1 MPQPEKTPSESQVDS
16 RYLLMPDQANA
27 YGTAFGGVI
36 MAWIDMVASM
46 AAQKHSGSQIV
57 TASIESMSFLEPIR
71 IGEHVHLQAKVVYTG
86 RTSMQVEVRVF
97 RENPL
102 KGISGLATTAYLTFV
117 AIDQNNR
124 PIPVTPLLP
133 QSEQEQLCYQ
143 QAQQR
148 YQARKR

>member
-1 MPQPEKTPSESQVDS
+1 MTQPGKTPSDSQVDS

-46 AAQKHSGSQIV
+46 AAQKHSGTQIV

-71 IGEHVHLQAKVVYTG
+71 IGEHVHLRARVIYTG
-86 RTSMQVEVRVF
+86 RTSMQVEVRVY
-97 RENPL
+97 RENPIQAL
-102 KGISGLATTAYLTFV
+102 SGLATTAYLTFV

-124 PIPVTPLLP
+124 PIAVAPLLP
-133 QSEQEQLCYQ
+133 QTDEERTCFQ
-143 QAQQR
+143 QAHQR
-148 YQARKR
+148 YQSRKK

>member
-1 MPQPEKTPSESQVDS
+1 MSQPGKTPSDSQVDS

-46 AAQKHSGSQIV
+46 AAQKHSGTQIV
-57 TASIESMSFLEPIR
+57 TAAIESMSFLEPIR
-71 IGEHVHLQAKVVYTG
+71 IGEHVHLHARVIYTG
-86 RTSMQVEVRVF
+86 RTSMQVEVRVY

-102 KGISGLATTAYLTFV
+102 KGTTALATTAYLTFV
-117 AIDQNNR
+117 AIDQDSR
-124 PIPVTPLLP
+124 PVAVAPLLP
-133 QSEQEQLCYQ
+133 QTDEERVCFQ

-148 YQARKR
+148 YQSRKK